1 MTIAVCWKW
10 LAEGDDERW
19 AGVSPA
25 DEAALELALRL
36 ADARGDTVTVLTAGA
51 PGAARGLRAALAVG
65 AARAVRIDAPDGL
78 RSDAV
83 ADALASVL
91 MAARPDLV
99 LCGDYSLDRGSGS
112 VPALLA
118 AALGARQAL
127 GVVEL
132 DPRATGAVHV
142 VRRLDGGRR
151 EELSVEPC
159 AVISVEGSVARV
171 RRASLAAELA
181 VRSAPIEVVAGPRG
195 PVEEPVDVRPYRP
208 RARVLPAP
216 VGPDSLARV
225 RALTT
230 ATDSTGHGEVVVA
243 EPADAAARIVAALQ
257 EWGYLDPGAAPSSI
271 SQRTGSSGA

>member
-36 ADARGDTVTVLTAGA
+36 AEARDDTVTVVTAGP
-51 PGAARGLRAALAVG
+51 PGATRGLRAALAVG
-65 AARAVRIDAPDGL
+65 ATRAVRVDVPAGL

-83 ADALASVL
+83 ADALA
-91 MAARPDLV
+91 AALSPAGPDLV

-112 VPALLA
+112 VPALVA

-151 EELSVEPC
+151 EELSVEPR
-159 AVISVEGSVARV
+159 AVISVEGSVARL
-171 RRASLAAELA
+171 RRASLTAELA
-181 VRSAPIEVVAGPRG
+181 ARSAPIEEVAGPRA

-216 VGPDSLARV
+216 AGPDSLARV

-230 ATDSTGHGEVVVA
+230 SADTVGHGEVVVA
-243 EPADAAARIVAALQ
+243 EPAQAAARIVAALRD
-257 EWGYLDPGAAPSSI
+257 WGYLDPG
-271 SQRTGSSGA
+271 